1 MKVQGRYEVGSLK
14 VLCFYHPYQVQ
25 VRLRWETTQVSG
37 AGKTPSL
44 CTHDLNPH
52 HAGEAHLDER
62 QAAKAAAGSRGG
74 EAGVSAP
81 PSDPM
86 PGDKSKRD
94 EYKAYLEEH
103 KGMTMDGGPE
113 CPLCGGGRSDV
124 QVQGLQRHGYIAG
137 LHYGRIEGILTS
149 CVSFS
154 RASPS

>member
-1 MKVQGRYEVGSLK
+1 MDDFPPHVI
-14 VLCFYHPYQVQ
+14 HP
-25 VRLRWETTQVSG
+25 
-37 AGKTPSL
+37 
-44 CTHDLNPH
+44 CTHNPFNPAPLHPH
-52 HAGEAHLDER
+52 HAGGAHLDER
-62 QAAKAAAGSRGG
+62 QAAKATGSRGG

-94 EYKAYLEEH
+94 KYKAYLEEH
-103 KGMTMDGGPE
+103 KDMTMDGGPE
-113 CPLCGGGRSDV
+113 FPLCGGGRSDV

-137 LHYGRIEGILTS
+137 LHYGRIDGILTS